1 MTDNQDNPTIN
12 IPPPL
17 IYVVPLA
24 LGLVLDRRAP
34 LPFLA
39 RGATRGLGW
48 PLLGSGLALNGWFLK
63 TMRDAEAPIQPIRHA
78 GIEIHLDEGLLS
90 VQVLLGGDE
99 GLGSGA
105 QGLHGLDGGEA
116 GAGAEA
122 YHNRSVPLHPQP

>member
-1 MTDNQDNPTIN
+1 MTDNQDNPHIN

-39 RGATRGLGW
+39 RCGTRPGVA
-48 PLLGSGLALNGWFLK
+48 ALRQRASTQRVVPK
-63 TMRDAEAPIQPIRHA
+63 DDARRPSADTHRQ
-78 GIEIHLDEGLLS
+78 
-90 VQVLLGGDE
+90 
-99 GLGSGA
+99 
-105 QGLHGLDGGEA
+105 
-116 GAGAEA
+116 AGAEA